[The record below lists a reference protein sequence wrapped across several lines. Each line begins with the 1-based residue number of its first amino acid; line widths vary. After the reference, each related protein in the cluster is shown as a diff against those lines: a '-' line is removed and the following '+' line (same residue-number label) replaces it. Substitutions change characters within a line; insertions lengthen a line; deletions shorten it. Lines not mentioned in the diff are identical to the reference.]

1 MQMPLYSMHNTVN
14 KMVRIRSLTP
24 LLAQH
29 RLKFKRNSPG
39 SRLLVEQLRDFPNG
53 DHDDGPDALEMA
65 LRLTAELR
73 AQIEIDSQF
82 PEILC
87 T

>member
-1 MQMPLYSMHNTVN
+1 VIGWYFHATGEVW
-14 KMVRIRSLTP
+14 
-24 LLAQH
+24 
-29 RLKFKRNSPG
+29 
-39 SRLLVEQLRDFPNG
+39 
-53 DHDDGPDALEMA
+53 DALEMA

-73 AQIEIDSQF
+73 AQIEIDSQL